1 MHFHTQADPE
11 MVFQTGERKG
21 NGRQRNK
28 GGDADD
34 EIESFHGRGPCM
46 DAGDFS
52 RLPGGAIAA
61 RWAAKC
67 WRFEAKARKA
77 NKAKKGYWPC

>member
-1 MHFHTQADPE
+1 MHFYTQADPE
-11 MVFQTGERKG
+11 MVFQSGQGKG
-21 NGRQRNK
+21 DECQCNK
-28 GGDADD
+28 GGDADNQ
-34 EIESFHGRGPCM
+34 IKSFNGRGPCM
-46 DAGDFS
+46 DAGDLS

-77 NKAKKGYWPC
+77 NKAKKGY